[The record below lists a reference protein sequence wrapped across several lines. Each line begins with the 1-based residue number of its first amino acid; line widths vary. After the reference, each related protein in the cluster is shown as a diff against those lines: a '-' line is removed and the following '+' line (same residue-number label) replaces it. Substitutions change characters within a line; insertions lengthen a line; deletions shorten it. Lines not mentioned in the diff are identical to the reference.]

1 MLVLSYINYYYNLC
15 CQLLYRTVS
24 GEGCYRFKTV
34 LPGLRNTTPSIFLNF
49 FFFHK
54 NILNQQI
61 SRKLLTE
68 LYFEIHFYS
77 AIIKFSFL
85 FSINRTHKTFLRIK
99 SQRRR
104 HQNLSERNLEYDI
117 PEKNEYLDMGI
128 FMAFFIVVS
137 LVCLIMII
145 KVCNWINKFFLLD
158 YPEV

>member
-1 MLVLSYINYYYNLC
+1 M
-15 CQLLYRTVS
+15 
-24 GEGCYRFKTV
+24 
-34 LPGLRNTTPSIFLNF
+34 
-49 FFFHK
+49 
-54 NILNQQI
+54 
-61 SRKLLTE
+61 
-68 LYFEIHFYS
+68 
-77 AIIKFSFL
+77 

-145 KVCNWINKFFLLD
+145 KVCNWIKVLLIRLSRSLSVSSRRSKSKKTGAAEVKPYGDQLDLRKLSFLSYFQIKIPWLENSSFHLSIIFCPLG
-158 YPEV
+158 YVF